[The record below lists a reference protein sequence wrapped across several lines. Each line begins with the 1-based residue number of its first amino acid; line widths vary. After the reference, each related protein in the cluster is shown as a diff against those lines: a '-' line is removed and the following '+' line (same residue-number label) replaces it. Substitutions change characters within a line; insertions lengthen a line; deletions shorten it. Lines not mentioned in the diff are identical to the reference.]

1 MNVIILGAGQ
11 VGGSVAEYLASEAND
26 ITMIDV
32 DAGRLAEIANRI
44 ELRTLTG
51 NAASPRLLDEAG
63 ARDCD
68 LLLAVTQSDQTNLC
82 ASLIGKRLFNIPR
95 TIVRIRAA
103 DFDAFQ
109 ELLGPEG
116 FAVDL
121 AICPEQIVCDAI
133 VRLVRTPG
141 VLQLLDFAGGAVQL
155 AAVRAERGGK
165 LVGHPIKTLP
175 YHLPNVEMRVAAIYR
190 QGQPILPEGD
200 TVIEPGDELFFLA
213 SSGQI
218 PVLLRE
224 LRPVERRGHRV
235 MIAGGGNI
243 GSRLARMLV
252 CNFRVKVIERD
263 KHRAQSLAEGL
274 PEALVL
280 VGDVT
285 DEVLLEREGIDE
297 IDHFLAVTNDDE
309 NNIMGAA
316 LAKRLGAK
324 RTLAIINRSAY
335 VDLVQGETIDVAI
348 SPALV
353 TIGVLLKHVRKGD
366 IAVVHRLRRGAA
378 EAIEI
383 VAHGDTRTSQV
394 VGRRIDQIRWPPGVA
409 VAAIV
414 RMAKEGIDEEIP
426 LRPRVLMAHH
436 DTVIEEGD
444 HVILFCTQRRF
455 VREVERLFAV
465 GFGFW

>member
-1 MNVIILGAGQ
+1 
-11 VGGSVAEYLASEAND
+11 
-26 ITMIDV
+26 
-32 DAGRLAEIANRI
+32 
-44 ELRTLTG
+44 
-51 NAASPRLLDEAG
+51 
-63 ARDCD
+63 
-68 LLLAVTQSDQTNLC
+68 
-82 ASLIGKRLFNIPR
+82 
-95 TIVRIRAA
+95 
-103 DFDAFQ
+103 
-109 ELLGPEG
+109 
-116 FAVDL
+116 
-121 AICPEQIVCDAI
+121 
-133 VRLVRTPG
+133 
-141 VLQLLDFAGGAVQL
+141 
-155 AAVRAERGGK
+155 
-165 LVGHPIKTLP
+165 
-175 YHLPNVEMRVAAIYR
+175 
-190 QGQPILPEGD
+190 
-200 TVIEPGDELFFLA
+200 
-213 SSGQI
+213 
-218 PVLLRE
+218 
-224 LRPVERRGHRV
+224 
-235 MIAGGGNI
+235 
-243 GSRLARMLV
+243 
-252 CNFRVKVIERD
+252 
-263 KHRAQSLAEGL
+263 
-274 PEALVL
+274 
-280 VGDVT
+280 
-285 DEVLLEREGIDE
+285 
-297 IDHFLAVTNDDE
+297 VTNDDE